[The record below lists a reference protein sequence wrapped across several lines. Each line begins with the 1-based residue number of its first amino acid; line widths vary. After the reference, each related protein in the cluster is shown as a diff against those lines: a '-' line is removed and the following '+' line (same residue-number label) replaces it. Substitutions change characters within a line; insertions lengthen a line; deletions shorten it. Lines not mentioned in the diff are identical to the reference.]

1 MTQNMLFIW
10 ERITLLFR
18 KKDKFQKTHLKNKAM
33 ERDEEQL
40 LEV

>member
-1 MTQNMLFIW
+1 MGKNYFF
-10 ERITLLFR
+10 LLE
-18 KKDKFQKTHLKNKAM
+18 KKDTFQKTHLKNESM

>member
-1 MTQNMLFIW
+1 MCYSYGK
-10 ERITLLFR
+10 ELLLYYLE